1 MPPRAAGLLLLA
13 TGATPAHHR
22 YGVISLS
29 VQIAVARLAGCAR
42 NLAASLAAAPSPPSR
57 TASNCCLLKIARLR
71 AAAAALFTTA
81 SAPTAAAQ
89 RSTAALQRRYSTNS
103 TCSLQPV
110 DLALYGFDVCQM
122 TSRHIKEWPIEPGS
136 SGTDDSPDGS
146 LALRRVPIT
155 FGESD
160 CELTLTGCNP
170 NTCYTIFDLSSR
182 SAAAAATGS
191 VCSRAPLFCD
201 NTRSTRASA
210 VLAEGRPDGCKS
222 TELALA
228 LMHTHARA
236 RAHLAGHTP
245 SLTLLPAF
253 ACTRSLPL
261 DEFSELM
268 APVESGRP
276 ASIFSSFSVE
286 GAKVTWT
293 RAGAS
298 FIPTGSSVTIKYST
312 HSVRSQR
319 TRAPATAHRRVP
331 PVHAQIARAA
341 RASVRRQERV
351 TDRLA
356 RAVAGLQCASFYS
369 VRGRSYPQNCGGT
382 QMVLTLIEPDI
393 PSQLCDEMAVMP
405 W

>member
-1 MPPRAAGLLLLA
+1 MKQTRMLAMPPRAAGLLLLA

-22 YGVISLS
+22 CGVISLS

-182 SAAAAATGS
+182 SAAAAAAAATGS

-201 NTRSTRASA
+201 NTRSIRASA

-236 RAHLAGHTP
+236 RAPCRAHAVAHTAARVRVHTQPSARRVLRAHGAGRVGQTGLDLFELLRGGREGHVDARRRILHPDRQLSHDQVLDTLGAFTKDARARNGAPPRP
-245 SLTLLPAF
+245 SRARP
-253 ACTRSLPL
+253 
-261 DEFSELM
+261 DSESR
-268 APVESGRP
+268 AREC
-276 ASIFSSFSVE
+276 AS
-286 GAKVTWT
+286 T
-293 RAGAS
+293 RAG
-298 FIPTGSSVTIKYST
+298 
-312 HSVRSQR
+312 
-319 TRAPATAHRRVP
+319 
-331 PVHAQIARAA
+331 
-341 RASVRRQERV
+341 
-351 TDRLA
+351 D
-356 RAVAGLQCASFYS
+356 
-369 VRGRSYPQNCGGT
+369 
-382 QMVLTLIEPDI
+382 
-393 PSQLCDEMAVMP
+393 
-405 W
+405 

>member
-1 MPPRAAGLLLLA
+1 L
-13 TGATPAHHR
+13 
-22 YGVISLS
+22 
-29 VQIAVARLAGCAR
+29 
-42 NLAASLAAAPSPPSR
+42 
-57 TASNCCLLKIARLR
+57 CLLKIARLR

-201 NTRSTRASA
+201 ITRSIRASA

-236 RAHLAGHTP
+236 RAPCRAHAVAHTAARVRVHTQPSARRVLRAHGAGRVGQTGLDLFELLRGGREGHVDARRRILHPDRQLSHDQVLDTLGAFTKDARARNGAPPRP
-245 SLTLLPAF
+245 SRARP
-253 ACTRSLPL
+253 
-261 DEFSELM
+261 DSESR
-268 APVESGRP
+268 AREC
-276 ASIFSSFSVE
+276 AS
-286 GAKVTWT
+286 T
-293 RAGAS
+293 RAG
-298 FIPTGSSVTIKYST
+298 
-312 HSVRSQR
+312 
-319 TRAPATAHRRVP
+319 
-331 PVHAQIARAA
+331 
-341 RASVRRQERV
+341 
-351 TDRLA
+351 D
-356 RAVAGLQCASFYS
+356 
-369 VRGRSYPQNCGGT
+369 
-382 QMVLTLIEPDI
+382 
-393 PSQLCDEMAVMP
+393 
-405 W
+405 